1 LEESGALAN
10 KKQQLRDRLISLR
23 STALIR
29 YAPRVTKQIQ
39 KRWTTQGASARCRGA
54 EVGDQRS
61 QGPAS
66 CEGLR
71 PRRLHTIE
79 HAQVSQFIAAGMNI
93 LTISRRL
100 GHTSAAITL
109 RIYSRRFANTDARAA
124 EIMEATFAK
133 VQTEQEHSGG
143 NPVAIAPGK
152 G

>member
-1 LEESGALAN
+1 MGTQSAANFGAATPQQAPLEESGALAN

-100 GHTSAAITL
+100 GHASSSDIQPPVCQYRCPGGRDYGSYL
-109 RIYSRRFANTDARAA
+109 RQGAN
-124 EIMEATFAK
+124 
-133 VQTEQEHSGG
+133 
-143 NPVAIAPGK
+143 
-152 G
+152 